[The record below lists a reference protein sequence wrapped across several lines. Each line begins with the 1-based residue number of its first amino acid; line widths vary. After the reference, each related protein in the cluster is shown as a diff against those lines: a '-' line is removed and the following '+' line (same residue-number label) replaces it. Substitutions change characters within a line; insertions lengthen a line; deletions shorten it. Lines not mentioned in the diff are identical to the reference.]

1 MFTKEF
7 YMRYAIKVTNK
18 ETGKSTIAFEFSSRA
33 KAQAF
38 CDKANEVQKD
48 RVSEVYDRKQG

>member
-1 MFTKEF
+1 
-7 YMRYAIKVTNK
+7 MRYAIKVTNR

>member
-1 MFTKEF
+1 
-7 YMRYAIKVTNK
+7 MRYAIKVTNR

-38 CDKANEVQKD
+38 CDRANEIHPDK
-48 RVSEVYDRKQG
+48 VSEVFDRKVQG